1 MTKTKQKLDIL
12 SVGDATLDIFVKISE
27 ASVMC
32 SVDKETCLLCL
43 SYADKIPIDSL
54 DQSIA
59 GNAANNAVGSAR
71 LGLKAGF
78 YSVIGDDETG
88 RKIVE
93 TMRTEG
99 VSLKYLEVDKRKPS
113 NYSVVLNYKEERT
126 ILVHHY
132 PRTYALPSLRQATHW
147 IYYTSIGKNHQRLD
161 RQLIAFIK
169 KNGTRLGF
177 NPGTHQL
184 ALGVEVLQP
193 VLGVTDVLFL
203 NKEESER
210 LVGRLGAMKNL
221 LAALHALG
229 PKTVVV
235 TDGGRGSF
243 AFDGKFFYQM
253 SIFPVKV
260 VEKTGAGD
268 AFATGFLAATVYG
281 LPITDALRWG
291 AANSAGVVTKIG
303 PQAGLLT
310 RPKLESMLRTH
321 SRIRSKVI

>member
-1 MTKTKQKLDIL
+1 MAKTKDKLDIL
-12 SVGDATLDIFVKISE
+12 SVGDATLDIFVKITE

-32 SVDKETCLLCL
+32 SIDKETCLFCL

-54 DQSIA
+54 AQSIA

-71 LGLKAGF
+71 LGLNAGF

-88 RKIVE
+88 KKIVE
-93 TMRTEG
+93 TMRNEG
-99 VSLKYLEVDKRKPS
+99 VSLKYLKVDKGRPS

-126 ILVHHY
+126 ILVYHY
-132 PRTYALPSLRQATHW
+132 PRTYALPPLHHATHW

-161 RQLIAFIK
+161 RQLVSFIK

-184 ALGVEVLQP
+184 SRGVQALQP
-193 VLGVTDVLFL
+193 VLGITEVLFL
-203 NKEESER
+203 NKEEAER

-235 TDGGRGSF
+235 TDGSRGSF

-268 AFATGFLAATVYG
+268 AFSTGFLAATVYG

-310 RPKLESMLRTH
+310 RPRLESMLRTH